1 MGKEKIMLQQLYGWI
16 QNIAV
21 YLIVATAVMHV
32 IPGKDYGKYVRF
44 FSGLVLILL
53 LFTPVMNLTGMGER
67 FRELYRNTQYETDRR
82 ESEEAGE
89 RLEEADILDFLPEEY
104 SGMDSDGAEEN
115 GSLIEVEEI
124 RIGE

>member
-1 MGKEKIMLQQLYGWI
+1 
-16 QNIAV
+16 
-21 YLIVATAVMHV
+21 
-32 IPGKDYGKYVRF
+32 
-44 FSGLVLILL
+44 
-53 LFTPVMNLTGMGER
+53 MNLTGMGER

-82 ESEEAGE
+82 EIEEAGE